1 MKNKKKVFC
10 VLATLNF
17 LWFSSITA
25 FANSSWVWISET
37 RPDDLLPFVIA
48 GTLIIEILAVRCV
61 AGIKKLRKII
71 PVTVIANMV
80 SFAAPYFL
88 VAVTVQMDNET
99 VPNGETLYT
108 VEEML
113 EKWPTYTVGLS
124 FLIMTLACEMP
135 IVYNILK
142 KDTEQRKKLFL
153 VIIGSNLLTTV
164 LTAVVERTLCYG
176 RW

>member
-1 MKNKKKVFC
+1 MKNKKKTICFSAI
-10 VLATLNF
+10 LTLF
-17 LWFSSITA
+17 WFSSITA

-37 RPDDLLPFVIA
+37 RPDDLLPFVIT
-48 GTLIIEILAVRCV
+48 GTLLIEILAVRFV
-61 AGIKKLRKII
+61 AGIKKIQKVI
-71 PVTVIANMV
+71 PVTVIANLV

-88 VAVTVQMDNET
+88 MAMMVQMDNST
-99 VPNGETLYT
+99 VPDGETLYT
-108 VEEML
+108 VKETL

-135 IVYNILK
+135 IVYNALK
-142 KDTEQRKKLFL
+142 KETDHHKKLAL
-153 VIIGSNLLTTV
+153 VIIGANFLTTV

>member
-1 MKNKKKVFC
+1 MKNRKIIICFSAI
-10 VLATLNF
+10 LTL
-17 LWFSSITA
+17 LCLSSITA

-71 PVTVIANMV
+71 PVTVIANLV
-80 SFAAPYFL
+80 SFAMPYFL
-88 VAVTVQMDNET
+88 VAVTVQMENET
-99 VPNGETLYT
+99 VPDGEILYT
-108 VEEML
+108 VEEVL

-135 IVYNILK
+135 IVYNVLK
-142 KDTEQRKKLFL
+142 KETENYKKLAW
-153 VIIGSNLLTTV
+153 VIIGSNILTTV
-164 LTAVVERTLCYG
+164 LTAIVERTLCYG

>member
-1 MKNKKKVFC
+1 MKNKKNIICFSAI
-10 VLATLNF
+10 LTL
-17 LWFSSITA
+17 LCLSSITA

-48 GTLIIEILAVRCV
+48 GTLIIEILAVRFV

-71 PVTVIANMV
+71 PVTIIANMV
-80 SFAAPYFL
+80 SFAMPYFL
-88 VAVTVQMDNET
+88 VAVTVQMENET
-99 VPNGETLYT
+99 DGALFTLEDT
-108 VEEML
+108 L

-142 KDTEQRKKLFL
+142 KETDYHKKLAW

-164 LTAVVERTLCYG
+164 LTAIIERTLCYG

>member
-1 MKNKKKVFC
+1 MKNKKRTIC
-10 VLATLNF
+10 LSTILIL

-48 GTLIIEILAVRCV
+48 GTLIIEILAVRFL

-71 PVTVIANMV
+71 PVTVIANLV
-80 SFAAPYFL
+80 SFAMPYFL
-88 VAVTVQMDNET
+88 VAVTVRMDNAT
-99 VPNGETLYT
+99 VPAGETLYT
-108 VEEML
+108 VEDTL

-124 FLIMTLACEMP
+124 FLIMTLDCEIP
-135 IVYNILK
+135 IVYNALK
-142 KDTEQRKKLFL
+142 KETENHKKLAL
-153 VIIGSNLLTTV
+153 VIAGSNILTTV
-164 LTAVVERTLCYG
+164 LTAIVERTLCYG

>member
-1 MKNKKKVFC
+1 MKNKKKTISF
-10 VLATLNF
+10 LTILTL
-17 LWFSSITA
+17 LCFSPITA
-25 FANSSWVWISET
+25 YANSSWVWISET

-48 GTLIIEILAVRCV
+48 GTLLIEILAVRFA
-61 AGIKKLRKII
+61 AGINNFKKII
-71 PVTVIANMV
+71 PVTVISNMV

-88 VAVTVQMDNET
+88 MYVTVQMDNST

-108 VEEML
+108 VEDTL
-113 EKWPTYTVGLS
+113 EKWSLYTVGLS

-135 IVYNILK
+135 IVYNVLK
-142 KDTEQRKKLFL
+142 KETEHHKRLAL

>member
-1 MKNKKKVFC
+1 MKNKKITTCFSAI
-10 VLATLNF
+10 LTLI
-17 LWFSSITA
+17 WFSSITA
-25 FANSSWVWISET
+25 YANSSWVWISET

-71 PVTVIANMV
+71 PVTVIANLV

-88 VAVTVQMDNET
+88 VAVTVQMDNTT
-99 VPNGETLYT
+99 VPDGGTLYT
-108 VEEML
+108 LENTL

-135 IVYNILK
+135 IVYNALK
-142 KDTEQRKKLFL
+142 KDTEHHKKLAL
-153 VIIGSNLLTTV
+153 VIIGANLLTTV
-164 LTAVVERTLCYG
+164 LTAIVERTLCYG

>member
-1 MKNKKKVFC
+1 MKNKKRYICFITI
-10 VLATLNF
+10 LTL
-17 LWFSSITA
+17 LWVSSITA

-48 GTLIIEILAVRCV
+48 GTLIIEILALRCV
-61 AGIKKLRKII
+61 AGIKKLKKII
-71 PVTVIANMV
+71 PVTVIANLV
-80 SFAAPYFL
+80 SFAMPYFL

-99 VPNGETLYT
+99 VPGGETLYT

>member
-10 VLATLNF
+10 VLAALNF

-71 PVTVIANMV
+71 PVTVIANLV

-108 VEEML
+108 VADTL

>member
-1 MKNKKKVFC
+1 MKNKKRTIC
-10 VLATLNF
+10 LSTILIL

-71 PVTVIANMV
+71 PVTVIANLV
-80 SFAAPYFL
+80 SFAMPYFL
-88 VAVTVQMDNET
+88 VAVTVQMDNAT
-99 VPNGETLYT
+99 VPAGETLYT
-108 VEEML
+108 DEDTF

-124 FLIMTLACEMP
+124 FLIMTLACEIP
-135 IVYNILK
+135 IVYNALK
-142 KDTEQRKKLFL
+142 KETENYKKLAL
-153 VIIGSNLLTTV
+153 VIAGSNILTTV
-164 LTAVVERTLCYG
+164 LTAIVERTLCYG